1 MQLLEVSASE
11 ISFYHSKWNFD
22 SYSFLDNSTELKNDF
37 LIGCK
42 INGESKIV
50 AFGRSGFYFPN
61 LGKSTKIQIL
71 ILDSDLSEI
80 EAFGNFLRFSF
91 ASPKVPLEAEWVK
104 ILKVYKEY
112 FKLDLAKDGIPPHLM
127 QILKQ
132 CQLEPH
138 LGVLTNRAR
147 FQFLTFEELNFL
159 TNKKWDPACFELFEA
174 MPSELR
180 AALFTIAKHESMTAQ
195 LMKEISNNAL
205 TISKKL
211 SLKAALTLLQSPK
224 QILDDI
230 RVSLFRTAQPELYS
244 MSEERI
250 QKLRAL
256 KAPPRT
262 IVFGDPSFETD
273 GIRITHTP
281 RNIQDFERFKNWI
294 ENEEIADQF
303 KSIFE
308 FYHQ

>member
-1 MQLLEVSASE
+1 MQLLEVSANDL
-11 ISFYHSKWNFD
+11 IFYHSKWNFD
-22 SYSFLDNSTELKNDF
+22 TFSFRNTASELKNDF

-42 INGESKIV
+42 LNNEPKYL
-50 AFGRSGFYFPN
+50 AFGRTGSYFTN
-61 LGKSTKIQIL
+61 LTNEKKHHIL
-71 ILDSDLSEI
+71 ILDSNLSEI
-80 EAFGNFLRFSF
+80 EAFGYFLLFSF
-91 ASPKVPLEAEWVK
+91 ASPRVPLEAEWVR
-104 ILKVYKEY
+104 ILKIYKEY
-112 FKLDLAKDGIPPHLM
+112 FKLDLAKAGIPPHLM
-127 QILKQ
+127 QVLKQ
-132 CQLEPH
+132 CNLEPH

-147 FQFLTFEELNFL
+147 FQFLTFEEINFL
-159 TNKKWDPACFELFEA
+159 SNKKWDPTCFELFEA
-174 MPSELR
+174 MNPTLR
-180 AALFTIAKHESMTAQ
+180 TALFLIANHESMTAQ

-230 RVSLFRTAQPELYS
+230 RASLFRTAQPELYS

-294 ENEEIADQF
+294 EDEEMNDQL